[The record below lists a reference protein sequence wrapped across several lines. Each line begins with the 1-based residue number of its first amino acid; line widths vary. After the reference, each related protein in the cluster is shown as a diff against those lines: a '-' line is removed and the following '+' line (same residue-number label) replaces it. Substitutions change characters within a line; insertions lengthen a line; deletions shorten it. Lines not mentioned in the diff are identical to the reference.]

1 MCPEETM
8 YNDAVMLTRAISGC
22 ALLALASPLFAQVGY
37 DPLGP
42 SVPGGPGIPGIPGS
56 GALREV
62 DAGVADVDPLQT
74 SLYYTGGQA
83 DLRTP
88 LGFDRVFVGADGRYY
103 RISGSLVAAFDRSQ
117 YVPGPDGL
125 YPEVPAGTIFYTG
138 GLPPE
143 AIGNG
148 GALESFPTVSGRTS
162 GRVGGAMQ
170 ASATARAGFASPES
184 ITRGAGGIA
193 YESGSETALRRERE
207 ETPREPTIATDED
220 YRASRIALLI
230 RRAAGE

>member
-1 MCPEETM
+1 MRGQQSM
-8 YNDAVMLTRAISGC
+8 YNVIVTLTRAIPGF
-22 ALLALASPLFAQVGY
+22 ALLAIASASLAQVGY

-42 SVPGGPGIPGIPGS
+42 GVPRGPGIPGIPGS

-62 DAGVADVDPLQT
+62 DAGVADVDPLRT

-83 DLRTP
+83 DLRSP

-117 YVPGPDGL
+117 YVADANGV
-125 YPEVPAGTIFYTG
+125 YPEIPAGTVFYTG

-148 GALESFPTVSGRTS
+148 GALESFPTVSGRRS
-162 GRVGGAMQ
+162 GRVGGALN
-170 ASATARAGFASPES
+170 ASATARAGFGPPTRAS
-184 ITRGAGGIA
+184 GGIA
-193 YESGSETALRRERE
+193 YESGSATALRRERE
-207 ETPREPTIATDED
+207 EPAREPTIATDEG

-230 RRAAGE
+230 QRASEE

>member
-1 MCPEETM
+1 MCGGALR
-8 YNDAVMLTRAISGC
+8 YNDAVTRNRAIPGV
-22 ALLALASPLFAQVGY
+22 ALLAMSTLSLAQVGY

-42 SVPGGPGIPGIPGS
+42 GVPRGPGIPGIPGS

-62 DAGVADVDPLQT
+62 DAGVADVDPLRT
-74 SLYYTGGQA
+74 SLYNTGGQA

-117 YVPGPDGL
+117 YVADANGV
-125 YPEVPAGTIFYTG
+125 YPEIPAGTVFYTG

-148 GALESFPTVSGRTS
+148 VALESFPTVSGRTS
-162 GRVGGAMQ
+162 GRVGGAMN
-170 ASATARAGFASPES
+170 ASATARAGFASNAPA
-184 ITRGAGGIA
+184 AGGIA
-193 YESGSETALRRERE
+193 YESGSAMALRRERE
-207 ETPREPTIATDED
+207 EPAREPTIATDEG

-230 RRAAGE
+230 QRATDG

>member
-1 MCPEETM
+1 MCGGALR
-8 YNDAVMLTRAISGC
+8 YNDAVTRNRAISGV
-22 ALLALASPLFAQVGY
+22 ALLAMSTLSLAQVGY

-42 SVPGGPGIPGIPGS
+42 GVPRGPGIPGIPGS

-62 DAGVADVDPLQT
+62 DAGVADVDPLRT
-74 SLYYTGGQA
+74 SLYNTGGQA

-117 YVPGPDGL
+117 YVADANGV
-125 YPEVPAGTIFYTG
+125 YPEIPAGTVFYTG

-148 GALESFPTVSGRTS
+148 VALESFPTVSGRTS
-162 GRVGGAMQ
+162 GRVGGAMN
-170 ASATARAGFASPES
+170 ASATARARFAPSPPS
-184 ITRGAGGIA
+184 TGGIA
-193 YESGSETALRRERE
+193 YESGSATALARERE
-207 ETPREPTIATDED
+207 ETPGEPTIATDEG

-230 RRAAGE
+230 QRATDG